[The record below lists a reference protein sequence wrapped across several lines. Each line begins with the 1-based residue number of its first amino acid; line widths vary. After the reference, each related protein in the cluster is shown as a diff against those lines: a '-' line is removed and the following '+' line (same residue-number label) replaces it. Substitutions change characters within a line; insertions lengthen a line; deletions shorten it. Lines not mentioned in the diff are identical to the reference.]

1 MLGNAM
7 DDVPPPASDAPATS
21 ATTGRSGVAGREYP
35 DKLDGALL
43 RIAGVCGLA
52 MVMAVLDS
60 TVVAVAQ
67 RTFIADFGSTQAVV
81 GWTMAGYMLA
91 FATVIPI
98 TGWAADR
105 FGSKR
110 LFITSVLIFTLG
122 SLLCAMAPT
131 ILLLIMFRM
140 VQGAGGGMLVPLSF
154 AVITREAG
162 PKRLGRLVAVGGI
175 PMLLGPIG
183 GPILGGWLIGAYGWK
198 WIFLIN
204 VPIGLLVIALALI
217 FFPTDQPGAA
227 EPFDVVGVL
236 LLSPGLVIFLF
247 GMSSISVRGTIADPY
262 VLGPAVLGLALIA
275 AFVVHACYRT
285 DHPLI
290 DLRLFQNRVLTQ
302 ANVTML
308 IFTTAAFGSLLLL
321 PSYFQLVL
329 HKTPIQSAVYM
340 LPQGI
345 GAMSTMPLAGILMDK
360 RGPGRIVLVGIP
372 LIAVGLSIVSFGV
385 ARQDAYV
392 PTLLIGMAVIGMGM
406 GCIVTPLTAVSVQTL
421 APYQIARGSTL
432 VNVNQQ
438 VGGSIGTA
446 LMSMVLTNQFN
457 RSENI
462 TAANK
467 LASLKQKAANG
478 VPIDPAAIPRQ
489 SLRPGFSADVLH
501 DFSHAYA
508 TVFVIAVILVAVV
521 IIPASFLPKKPAI
534 HTQDV

>member
-7 DDVPPPASDAPATS
+7 ENVPSPASDAPAPS
-21 ATTGRSGVAGREYP
+21 ATTGQSAGAGREYP
-35 DKLDGALL
+35 EKLDGALL

-60 TVVAVAQ
+60 TIVAVAQ

-110 LFITSVLIFTLG
+110 LFITSVLVFTLG

-131 ILLLIMFRM
+131 ILLLIIFRM

-175 PMLLGPIG
+175 PMLLGPVG

-345 GAMSTMPLAGILMDK
+345 GAMSTLPLAGILMDK

-392 PTLLIGMAVIGMGM
+392 PTLLVGMAVIGMGM

-421 APYQIARGSTL
+421 PPHQIARGSTL

-467 LASLKQKAANG
+467 LASLKQQAANG

-508 TVFVIAVILVAVV
+508 TVFMIAVILVAAV

>member
-7 DDVPPPASDAPATS
+7 ENVPSPASDAPAPS
-21 ATTGRSGVAGREYP
+21 VTTGQSAVAGREYP
-35 DKLDGALL
+35 EKLDGALL

-110 LFITSVLIFTLG
+110 LFITSVLVFTLG

-131 ILLLIMFRM
+131 ILLLIIFRM

-204 VPIGLLVIALALI
+204 VPIGLLVVALALI

-345 GAMSTMPLAGILMDK
+345 GAMSTLPLAGILMDK

-421 APYQIARGSTL
+421 APHQIARGSTL

-467 LASLKQKAANG
+467 LASLKQQAATG

-508 TVFVIAVILVAVV
+508 TVFMIAVILVAVV

>member
-7 DDVPPPASDAPATS
+7 ENVPSPASDASAPS
-21 ATTGRSGVAGREYP
+21 ATTGQPAGAGREYP
-35 DKLDGALL
+35 EKLDGALL

-110 LFITSVLIFTLG
+110 LFITSVLVFTLG

-131 ILLLIMFRM
+131 ILLLIIFRM

-290 DLRLFQNRVLTQ
+290 DLRLFQNRVFTQ

-345 GAMSTMPLAGILMDK
+345 GAMSTLPLAGILMDK

-421 APYQIARGSTL
+421 APHQIARGSTL

-508 TVFVIAVILVAVV
+508 TVFIIAVILVAVV

>member
-7 DDVPPPASDAPATS
+7 DDVPPPASDAPAPS

-204 VPIGLLVIALALI
+204 VPIGLLVIALAML
-217 FFPTDQPGAA
+217 FFPTDQPGAS

-247 GMSSISVRGTIADPY
+247 GMSSISIRGTIADPY

-275 AFVVHACYRT
+275 TFVVHACYRT

-290 DLRLFQNRVLTQ
+290 DLRLFQNRVFTQ

-345 GAMSTMPLAGILMDK
+345 GAMSTLPIAGILMDK
-360 RGPGRIVLVGIP
+360 RGPGKIVLVGIP
-372 LIAVGLSIVSFGV
+372 LVAVGLSIVSFGV

-421 APYQIARGSTL
+421 APHQIARGSTL
-432 VNVNQQ
+432 INVNQQ

-467 LASLKQKAANG
+467 LASLKQKAADG
-478 VPIDPAAIPRQ
+478 VPIDPSAIPRQ
-489 SLRPGFSADVLH
+489 TLKPGFSADVLH

-508 TVFVIAVILVAVV
+508 TVFMIAVILVAVV

-534 HTQDV
+534 HTQVD

>member
-7 DDVPPPASDAPATS
+7 DDVPAPASDASAPS

-204 VPIGLLVIALALI
+204 VPIGLLVIALAML
-217 FFPTDQPGAA
+217 FFPTDQPAA
-227 EPFDVVGVL
+227 SEPFDVVGVL

-247 GMSSISVRGTIADPY
+247 GMSSISIRGSIADPY
-262 VLGPAVLGLALIA
+262 VLGPAMLGLALIA

-321 PSYFQLVL
+321 PSYFQVVL

-345 GAMSTMPLAGILMDK
+345 GAMSTLPLAGILMDK
-360 RGPGRIVLVGIP
+360 RGPGKIVLVGIP

-421 APYQIARGSTL
+421 APHQIARGSTL
-432 VNVNQQ
+432 INVNQQ

-467 LASLKQKAANG
+467 LVSLKQKAANG
-478 VPIDPAAIPRQ
+478 VPIDPSAIPPQ
-489 SLRPGFSADVLH
+489 SLKPGFSAGVLH

-508 TVFVIAVILVAVV
+508 TVFMIAVILVAVV

-534 HTQDV
+534 HTHGD

>member
-7 DDVPPPASDAPATS
+7 DDVPPPASDAPAPS

-204 VPIGLLVIALALI
+204 VPIGLLVIALAML
-217 FFPTDQPGAA
+217 FFPTDQPGAS

-247 GMSSISVRGTIADPY
+247 GMSSISIRGTIADPY

-275 AFVVHACYRT
+275 TFVVHACYRT

-290 DLRLFQNRVLTQ
+290 DLRLFQNRVFTQ

-345 GAMSTMPLAGILMDK
+345 GAMSTLPIAGILMDK
-360 RGPGRIVLVGIP
+360 RGPGKIVLVGIP
-372 LIAVGLSIVSFGV
+372 LVAVGLSIVSFGV
-385 ARQDAYV
+385 ASQDAYV

-421 APYQIARGSTL
+421 APHQIARGSTL
-432 VNVNQQ
+432 INVNQQ

-467 LASLKQKAANG
+467 LASLKQKAADG
-478 VPIDPAAIPRQ
+478 VPIDPSAIPRQ
-489 SLRPGFSADVLH
+489 TLKPGFSADVLH

-508 TVFVIAVILVAVV
+508 TVFMIAVILVAVV

-534 HTQDV
+534 HTQVD